1 MNKLWKRIEV
11 VITGLTRN
19 QLIRKGPW
27 VRIPPLPP
35 QINEAMIQFHSF
47 VFICGCLLDSLCS
60 IIVSIKGGILMAWYT
75 HQILA
80 DYLNRIEN
88 HTLIGKV
95 LDDIL
100 AEDVVLT
107 YGTQTYSGKAAVL
120 VFFEDTSHAIS
131 SEFGFRATPVI
142 ICNTDDPEYNLS
154 SDKLHTAVAL
164 LSKLETFVSWY
175 FLLRGNEEF
184 LINRIYGTR
193 GEGYSF
199 YPDVYSEGNF
209 DYSGYLNNHQ

>member
-1 MNKLWKRIEV
+1 
-11 VITGLTRN
+11 
-19 QLIRKGPW
+19 
-27 VRIPPLPP
+27 
-35 QINEAMIQFHSF
+35 
-47 VFICGCLLDSLCS
+47 
-60 IIVSIKGGILMAWYT
+60 MAWYT

-120 VFFEDTSHAIS
+120 GFFEDTSHAIS

-164 LSKLETFVSWY
+164 LSKLETYVSWY

-209 DYSGYLNNHQ
+209 DYSGYLNNHHRAASILRGTALRKVISKGYTTHAKIIRTWFSWRETGSDYLFSLGIVTKQFPV

>member
-1 MNKLWKRIEV
+1 
-11 VITGLTRN
+11 
-19 QLIRKGPW
+19 
-27 VRIPPLPP
+27 
-35 QINEAMIQFHSF
+35 
-47 VFICGCLLDSLCS
+47 
-60 IIVSIKGGILMAWYT
+60 MAWYT

-120 VFFEDTSHAIS
+120 GFFEDTSHAIS

-164 LSKLETFVSWY
+164 LSKLETYVSW
-175 FLLRGNEEF
+175 FFCFVE
-184 LINRIYGTR
+184 TR
-193 GEGYSF
+193 NS
-199 YPDVYSEGNF
+199 
-209 DYSGYLNNHQ
+209 

>member
-1 MNKLWKRIEV
+1 
-11 VITGLTRN
+11 
-19 QLIRKGPW
+19 
-27 VRIPPLPP
+27 
-35 QINEAMIQFHSF
+35 
-47 VFICGCLLDSLCS
+47 
-60 IIVSIKGGILMAWYT
+60 MAWYT

-120 VFFEDTSHAIS
+120 GFFEDTSHAIS

-154 SDKLHTAVAL
+154 SDKLHTA
-164 LSKLETFVSWY
+164 EQ
-175 FLLRGNEEF
+175 F
-184 LINRIYGTR
+184 LILYVLQTEDMANQITFLASHGAET
-193 GEGYSF
+193 
-199 YPDVYSEGNF
+199 
-209 DYSGYLNNHQ
+209 L

>member
-1 MNKLWKRIEV
+1 
-11 VITGLTRN
+11 
-19 QLIRKGPW
+19 
-27 VRIPPLPP
+27 
-35 QINEAMIQFHSF
+35 
-47 VFICGCLLDSLCS
+47 
-60 IIVSIKGGILMAWYT
+60 MAWYT

-120 VFFEDTSHAIS
+120 GFFEDTSHAIS

-164 LSKLETFVSWY
+164 LSKLETYVSWY

-209 DYSGYLNNHQ
+209 DYSGYLNNHHRAASILRGAVIRKMISIVYTTHAKIIRTWFSRWETGSDFLLSLGIVTKQFHV

>member
-1 MNKLWKRIEV
+1 
-11 VITGLTRN
+11 
-19 QLIRKGPW
+19 
-27 VRIPPLPP
+27 
-35 QINEAMIQFHSF
+35 MIQFHGF

-60 IIVSIKGGILMAWYT
+60 IIVSINGGILMAWYT

-88 HTLIGKV
+88 HILIDKV

-120 VFFEDTSHAIS
+120 GFFEDTSHAIS

-164 LSKLETFVSWY
+164 LSKLETYVSWY